1 MIKPDNIL
9 SWQFGHFRRTRSLRG
24 AIKSIILHQNVW
36 KVKINYLFIV
46 KCWIVLTAVKVLYQ
60 LKTFELF
67 QKSESEILEI
77 FICLSWQ
84 LAVKVRGSTYCYW
97 DEKFRNQQW
106 KCELWAHARWT
117 TCTCQHHA
125 ASIREIWGT
134 LDLIFTFP
142 GMQVTT
148 IGITFCLVLSCFIF
162 TIPLSS
168 VALPSSRILDP
179 VDQNIPQN
187 WQIQSYSPD

>member
-1 MIKPDNIL
+1 MLKPQVNI
-9 SWQFGHFRRTRSLRG
+9 
-24 AIKSIILHQNVW
+24 SITETSGL
-36 KVKINYLFIV
+36 LFKYWV
-46 KCWIVLTAVKVLYQ
+46 PTSVEVPSQ

-168 VALPSSRILDP
+168 VALPSSRILGP